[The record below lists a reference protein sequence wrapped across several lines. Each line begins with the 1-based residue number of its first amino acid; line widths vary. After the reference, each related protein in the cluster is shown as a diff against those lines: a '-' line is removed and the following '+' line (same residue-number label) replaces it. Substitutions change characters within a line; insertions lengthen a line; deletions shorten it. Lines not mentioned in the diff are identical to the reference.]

1 MPTGNEGFSRR
12 SFLKRAG
19 AVSLGT
25 IAARGV
31 YDMLDEIGVA
41 PARAAAAGA
50 TVRRRQE
57 QYLVDSVEVILDNG
71 VTCAV
76 PPIHNDVITAKLASG
91 LSTTSALKNA
101 QSRLENALATVE
113 RPYAATGRGTN
124 HGDRLG
130 ASVFPHVCSVSCV
143 HETAGGRRFFEAVW
157 HHAIRR
163 PGCDPVSQ

>member
-1 MPTGNEGFSRR
+1 MPTSNEGFTRR

-31 YDMLDEIGVA
+31 YDLLDEIAGK

-71 VTCAV
+71 VTCAI
-76 PPIHNDVITAKLASG
+76 PPIHNDVFTAKLKSS
-91 LSTTSALKNA
+91 LTTATALKSA
-101 QSRLENALATVE
+101 QTRLEAALAKVE
-113 RPYAATGRGTN
+113 KPYP
-124 HGDRLG
+124 
-130 ASVFPHVCSVSCV
+130 S
-143 HETAGGRRFFEAVW
+143 
-157 HHAIRR
+157 
-163 PGCDPVSQ
+163 